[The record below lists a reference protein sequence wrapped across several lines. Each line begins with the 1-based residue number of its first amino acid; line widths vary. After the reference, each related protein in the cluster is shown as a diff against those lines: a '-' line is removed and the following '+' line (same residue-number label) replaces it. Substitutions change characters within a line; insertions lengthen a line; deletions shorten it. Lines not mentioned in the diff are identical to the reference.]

1 MDIFTSFVYCKIVSM
16 LEKTEKDAGNGP
28 MFKIAMTLFFSV
40 KANAIFS
47 KKWHLGQ
54 FNCVI
59 INI

>member
-1 MDIFTSFVYCKIVSM
+1 M

-28 MFKIAMTLFFSV
+28 MFKIAMTLFST
-40 KANAIFS
+40 ANAIFS

>member
-28 MFKIAMTLFFSV
+28 MFKIAMTLFST
-40 KANAIFS
+40 ANAIFS